1 MIDTKKKF
9 DFVSQSTLFSKTD
22 LEITI
27 QTHIMTIFQ
36 TLSQLPGAV
45 PEPSQDENWK
55 DYAYEFIKNLVP
67 AGDEYL
73 LDYFDNFSTSQIISI
88 ANLEDLIN
96 LYNQYNWIA
105 HNNIIIQIENDL
117 NDEDDENDEDYQEMP
132 DLISE
137 YDSDEETQEY
147 TANEPEQEETD
158 SDMDIDTDE
167 EDTDSNNEDD
177 NSNMDIETDDDE
189 EEEDATEP
197 IHYNITDNEIFF
209 VMQQTDSSYESAV
222 NAINQYN
229 GDIPLAISSL
239 YNNQPENEII
249 NDEDDLDIANAP
261 FAPPLISENS
271 YYAGYD
277 NTNNDIIEILD
288 NNVINNAINNIDN
301 QLINSLIEN
310 VDFSTFI
317 NN

>member
-1 MIDTKKKF
+1 MI
-9 DFVSQSTLFSKTD
+9 SKTD

-27 QTHIMTIFQ
+27 QTHNMTIFQ

-55 DYAYEFIKNLVP
+55 DYAYEFIRNLVP

-117 NDEDDENDEDYQEMP
+117 NDQDDDNDEDYQEMP

-158 SDMDIDTDE
+158 SDMDIDTDDE
-167 EDTDSNNEDD
+167 EEETDSDNEDD

-197 IHYNITDNEIFF
+197 IHYNITENQIFF

-222 NAINQYN
+222 NAISQYN

-239 YNNQPENEII
+239 YNNQSENEII

-277 NTNNDIIEILD
+277 NTNNNIIEIID
-288 NNVINNAINNIDN
+288 NNVINNIINNVDNQMINNVIDN
-301 QLINSLIEN
+301 VDNQMINSLIDN
-310 VDFSTFI
+310 IDFSTFI

>member
-1 MIDTKKKF
+1 M
-9 DFVSQSTLFSKTD
+9 LSKTD
-22 LEITI
+22 LEIK
-27 QTHIMTIFQ
+27 HISTTMTIFQ

-55 DYAYEFIKNLVP
+55 DYAYEFIRNLVP
-67 AGDEYL
+67 AGDEHL

-117 NDEDDENDEDYQEMP
+117 NDQDDDNDEDYQEMP

-158 SDMDIDTDE
+158 SDMDIDTDDE
-167 EDTDSNNEDD
+167 EEETDSDNEDD

-197 IHYNITDNEIFF
+197 IHYNITENQIFF

-222 NAINQYN
+222 NAISQYN
-229 GDIPLAISSL
+229 GDIPLAVSSL
-239 YNNQPENEII
+239 YNQPENEII
-249 NDEDDLDIANAP
+249 NDEDDLDIEMRHSHHHL
-261 FAPPLISENS
+261 FQNS

-277 NTNNDIIEILD
+277 NTNNHIIEILT
-288 NNVINNAINNIDN
+288 IMYLIMLLTMLAIK
-301 QLINSLIEN
+301 
-310 VDFSTFI
+310 
-317 NN
+317 